1 MHKQFSYWALGRV
14 ITYLLSYH
22 KIKSYSGYF
31 RVDWVNFVQNN
42 GYRQGYYLFSYQKL
56 NLVAIS
62 SPYYVPH
69 KSWDTECILAAVAGR
84 QLKRGEAVARRT
96 QPVQHAQLCS
106 AIKLR
111 CCASGGAQ
119 HGGAQDS
126 AARGSGYVLTEREAH
141 ACSKARDGKQLSQ
154 ERQY

>member
-1 MHKQFSYWALGRV
+1 M
-14 ITYLLSYH
+14 
-22 KIKSYSGYF
+22 
-31 RVDWVNFVQNN
+31 
-42 GYRQGYYLFSYQKL
+42 
-56 NLVAIS
+56 AIS
-62 SPYYVPH
+62 KPYYVPH
-69 KSWDTECILAAVAGR
+69 KSWDTEYILAAVAGR

-111 CCASGGAQ
+111 RCAS
-119 HGGAQDS
+119 S
-126 AARGSGYVLTEREAH
+126 AAWRGEGRRGGSGYVLTEREAH